1 MVKGCDVDESHDGGL
16 KAMAALADDSAQLL
30 AEARR
35 SLAAGDQDA
44 AMATLRTVLAQTAA
58 AEARA
63 ARARA
68 RARPGLGDAPRRRGP
83 ARARS
88 VAAFHLAMLLRAR
101 DSEEADGLA
110 RALRPRGS
118 RTRSSRGA
126 MAWDDSPEPETME
139 RNQFDDAAAEEEE
152 APPWEE
158 DEPPAGDEGSRS
170 PGDGAAQIRC
180 PPPSRVPHF
189 PPTSKHLAVDVVVH
203 RSPCFPTETTF
214 AAFSLGGGPPQ
225 IGWNVYGAQDSM
237 VAPYPGDAVLCF
249 QLARFAPPPC
259 PAWCTRC
266 CARGKAA
273 CAAAGAALARRAL
286 RAEDERGRRRAVRAG
301 AVLLLL
307 LLRAGGRLEKTG
319 PPIAVLE
326 FTKTGGAAHE
336 AAWAAVLKRG
346 SDGREF
352 ATFSRPGVAC
362 CYSYCPGSAYDV
374 TVSGKTTTV
383 SDARMKAGRSCC
395 SCRDVDW
402 SRDVSPEGAG
412 VVGKILRSNV
422 SACRKDRLR
431 PTMRHPANSPCHFG
445 CDDVFVP
452 ATYSVA
458 LPAPGADHAT
468 LWFAALLFSHVS
480 SDATFRSD

>member
-1 MVKGCDVDESHDGGL
+1 
-16 KAMAALADDSAQLL
+16 
-30 AEARR
+30 
-35 SLAAGDQDA
+35 
-44 AMATLRTVLAQTAA
+44 
-58 AEARA
+58 
-63 ARARA
+63 
-68 RARPGLGDAPRRRGP
+68 
-83 ARARS
+83 
-88 VAAFHLAMLLRAR
+88 
-101 DSEEADGLA
+101 
-110 RALRPRGS
+110 
-118 RTRSSRGA
+118 
-126 MAWDDSPEPETME
+126 ME

-158 DEPPAGDEGSRS
+158 DEPPAGETKE
-170 PGDGAAQIRC
+170 AAAPETAPLKYAA

-214 AAFSLGGGPPQ
+214 AAFSLGGGPPE
-225 IGWNVYGAQDSM
+225 IDWNVYGAQDSM

-259 PAWCTRC
+259 PAWCARC

-273 CAAAGAALARRAL
+273 CAAAGAACWRACC
-286 RAEDERGRRRAVRAG
+286 AEDERGGGGAPSEPAPSCCCCCCCAPSERAEPRPL
-301 AVLLLL
+301 AVPIFPGTT
-307 LLRAGGRLEKTG
+307 AKGGRLEKTG

-374 TVSGKTTTV
+374 TVSGRTTTV

-422 SACRKDRLR
+422 FACRKDRLR